1 MVRRALV
8 NLRGQR
14 LRFRATATRWGTTFL
29 KEPTI
34 LLEGVRNEATGD
46 VVTGHVWMKEGPW
59 ASQVGLGHEIA
70 FEATVRPYH
79 KRRHVWDVEL
89 ANPCDVV
96 IVGGQAHTT
105 RSDLEKREAAN
116 AVARWGATIRAHG
129 VDRARVIALGHLGSD
144 SIIDLILATGDPTQE
159 SVVGDDNATVDAQR
173 RQRARERPVAAE
185 VARAGSTGAAVEPDA
200 TQAGEPDD
208 VPSSSPKR
216 RPAKSGAQR
225 QREYRERKRR
235 ERRCLWGGCDEP
247 VRRWRQVY
255 GPDDRRTGYMQYCVD
270 HHFRRL
276 ADAGAY
282 VNVPRA
288 RVESLERE
296 VKDLKELMALREV
309 APVDVTAASSASETL
324 TEQAARDYVRMAE
337 LEAEAL
343 VRDDYLSPEE
353 AMAETLER
361 MAYYGT
367 PAVVHT
373 ARRFCVAS
381 GPHAFI
387 DHLRAIERER
397 LGSVLDTDSDQTP
410 AR

>member
-1 MVRRALV
+1 MVRRALI

-14 LRFRATATRWGTTFL
+14 LHFRATATRWGRTPL

-46 VVTGHVWMKEGPW
+46 VVTGHVWMKDGPW

-70 FEATVRPYH
+70 FEATVLAYRRH
-79 KRRHVWDVEL
+79 RHVWDAEL
-89 ANPCDVV
+89 VDPCDVA

-105 RSDLEKREAAN
+105 RSDLEKGEAAT
-116 AVARWGATIRAHG
+116 AVSRWRATIREYG
-129 VDRARVIALGHLGSD
+129 VDRAREIALGHLGSD

-159 SVVGDDNATVDAQR
+159 SDDDNATVDARR
-173 RQRARERPVAAE
+173 RQRWRDRPVAAE
-185 VARAGSTGAAVEPDA
+185 AAGAGSTGAAVEPDA

-247 VRRWRQVY
+247 VQRWRQLY

-270 HHFRRL
+270 HHLRRL
-276 ADAGAY
+276 SDAGAY

-288 RVESLERE
+288 RVESLARE
-296 VKDLKELMALREV
+296 VRDLKELMALREV
-309 APVDVTAASSASETL
+309 APVDVTAVSSARETL

-410 AR
+410 AL